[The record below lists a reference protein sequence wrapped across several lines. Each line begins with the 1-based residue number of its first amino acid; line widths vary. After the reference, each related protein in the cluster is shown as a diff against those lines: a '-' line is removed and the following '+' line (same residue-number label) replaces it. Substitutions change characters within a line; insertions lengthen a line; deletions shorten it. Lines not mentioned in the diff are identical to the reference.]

1 MIKKLSAPAGD
12 PCTLARGVR
21 MVRRLCVAA
30 LLLLLGAAPPGPAAA
45 QPGVPILVYHRF
57 SPDNEGFTT
66 VTDQR
71 FEAELDWLGAHGY
84 AVIPLEDVLRWRA
97 RRRVAAIT
105 VDDGHESVFTQ
116 LYPILL
122 RRHLHVTL
130 FIYPSAISNAR
141 YALTWDQLAVMLKS
155 GLVDV
160 QSHTYWH
167 PDFRVEAKRRQPADY
182 RAFVDFQLRR
192 SRQVL
197 QARLGIPV
205 TMLAWPYG
213 IYDSELEAAAGAAG
227 YRYAF
232 AYGGG
237 LARPDEDPLALAR
250 IPIAGGLDLAG
261 FAARIGPANP

>member
-1 MIKKLSAPAGD
+1 M
-12 PCTLARGVR
+12 
-21 MVRRLCVAA
+21 
-30 LLLLLGAAPPGPAAA
+30 PPGLAAA

-57 SPDNEGFTT
+57 SPDRAGLTT
-66 VTDQR
+66 VTDQC

-84 AVIPLEDVLRWRA
+84 AVIPLRDVLRWQE
-97 RRRVAAIT
+97 RRRVVAIT

-130 FIYPSAISNAR
+130 FIYPSAISNAP
-141 YALTWDQLAVMLKS
+141 YALTWEQLAIMLKS

-167 PDFRVEAKRRQPADY
+167 PDFRVEEKRRPPVDY

-197 QARLGIPV
+197 QAQLDIPV

-213 IYDSELEAAAGAAG
+213 IFDPGLEAAASAAG
-227 YRYAF
+227 YQYAF

-237 LARPDEDPLALAR
+237 LARPGEDPFAIAR
-250 IPIAGGLDLAG
+250 IPIPGGLGIAG
-261 FAARIGPANP
+261 FAARIGSANP